1 MSVREGYIVAIVG
14 ATGAV
19 GLELI
24 KCLEGKRF
32 PVKQLRLFAS
42 AKSVGKTISTFLGDI
57 SIEEF
62 SVSEARKCDFVFL
75 AVSGEFSL
83 QYSPL
88 IIEDG
93 GPFVIDNSSAFRY
106 HDEIPLVV
114 SHLHGIHYIK
124 RFHAFSLLC
133 RFLRLMQRSFP
144 RPRN

>member
-32 PVKQLRLFAS
+32 PVQQLRLFAS
-42 AKSVGKTISTFLGDI
+42 AKSVGKTVSTFFGDI

-83 QYSPL
+83 QYSPP

-106 HDEIPLVV
+106 HDEVPLVV
-114 SHLHGIHYIK
+114 SLFFFLHIIDILTDLHCAG
-124 RFHAFSLLC
+124 S
-133 RFLRLMQRSFP
+133 
-144 RPRN
+144 